1 MRGLSMLNITT
12 TLCTMWGEMM
22 KEKRGLFEAIFGKK
36 QQSESGY
43 TDYRL
48 LNSYQTNFVP
58 FSGNAWEVN
67 TVRAA
72 IHSFARRA
80 ATVQPRHIRRGDGK
94 LQDVENSSLNYILQ
108 YQPNPLTTAYKFY
121 YRAAAQYK
129 LYNNAFIFPVWNET
143 TGKLEAMYNINAQEI
158 KLLDH
163 SGELYLKFRFQNGKT
178 YIFPYTDV
186 IHIGSMFADNEIFGS
201 SNEALMPVLKT
212 ADTFNQSMSKYAELV
227 AVVRGILKVAAS
239 TKNEDLKSRRDDF
252 IRDNLKMENNGAG
265 VIVTDNKY
273 DYTPIQDKQTPLP
286 QGQLQYIKTEIY
298 DYLGTN
304 EAIVQNKATPE
315 QEDDFYEGEIKPF
328 YMQLEQAFTNCFFT
342 RKERGFGNEVV
353 AEGNKLQYA
362 KLSDKLAAVKYL
374 SEIGGL
380 MLDQAL
386 ATLGF
391 PPIGGEEGKRRV
403 QTLNMVNAA
412 KADEYQLGE
421 KPKET
426 PPETDKSDTDDS
438 DKGTAPTAAP
448 KEDENDREEDE
459 Q

>member
-1 MRGLSMLNITT
+1 
-12 TLCTMWGEMM
+12 M
-22 KEKRGLFEAIFGKK
+22 KEKRGLFETIFGKK
-36 QQSESGY
+36 ENNHSGY
-43 TDYRL
+43 TEYKL
-48 LNSYQTNFVP
+48 LNSYQSNFVP

-94 LQDVENSSLNYILQ
+94 LLDVESSSLNNILQ
-108 YQPNPLTTAYKFY
+108 KQPNPLTTAYKFY
-121 YRAAAQYK
+121 YRIAAQYK
-129 LYNNAFIFPVWNET
+129 LYNNAFIFPVWNEI

-158 KLLDH
+158 KLLEYQ
-163 SGELYLKFRFQNGKT
+163 GELFLKFRFYSGKT
-178 YIFPYTDV
+178 YTFPYTDI
-186 IHIGSMFADNEIFGS
+186 IHIGSMFADNELFGS
-201 SNEALMPVLKT
+201 NNEALIPVLKT
-212 ADTFNQSMSKYAELV
+212 ANTFNQSMSKYAELV
-227 AVVRGILKVAAS
+227 AIVRGILKVATT
-239 TKNEDLKSRRDDF
+239 TKNEDLKARRDEF

-273 DYTPIQDKQTPLP
+273 EYTPIQDKQIPLP

-304 EAIVQNKATPE
+304 EAIVQNKATPD

-328 YMQLEQAFTNCFFT
+328 YMQLEQAFTNCLFT
-342 RKERGFGNEVV
+342 SKERSFGNEIV

-386 ATLGF
+386 VTLGF

-403 QTLNMVNAA
+403 QTLNMVNAD

-421 KPKET
+421 KNREKA
-426 PPETDKSDTDDS
+426 PPEGETNNGDKP
-438 DKGTAPTAAP
+438 KG
-448 KEDENDREEDE
+448 KNDEEEDG
-459 Q
+459 

>member
-1 MRGLSMLNITT
+1 
-12 TLCTMWGEMM
+12 MWGEKM
-22 KEKRGLFEAIFGKK
+22 KERRGLFEAIFGKK
-36 QQSESGY
+36 QPQSLNGY
-43 TDYRL
+43 SEYKL
-48 LNSYQTNFVP
+48 LNSYQSNFIP

-80 ATVQPRHIRRGDGK
+80 ARVQPRHIRKGDGK
-94 LQDVENSSLNYILQ
+94 LQDVEGSNLNYILQ

-121 YRAAAQYK
+121 YRVAAQYK
-129 LYNNAFIFPVWNET
+129 LYNNAFIFPVWNEY

-158 KLLDH
+158 KLLEH
-163 SGELYLKFRFQNGKT
+163 KGELFLKFRFYNGKT
-178 YIFPYTDV
+178 YTFPYTDI
-186 IHIGSMFADNEIFGS
+186 IHIGSMFADNELFGS
-201 SNEALMPVLKT
+201 NNEALMPVLKT
-212 ADTFNQSMSKYAELV
+212 ANTFNQSMSKFAELV

-239 TKNEDLKSRRDDF
+239 TKNEDLNSRRDDF

-286 QGQLQYIKTEIY
+286 QGQLLYIKTEIY

-315 QEDDFYEGEIKPF
+315 EEDDFYDGEIKPF

-342 RKERGFGNEVV
+342 RKERGFGNLVV

-386 ATLGF
+386 VTLGF

-403 QTLNMVNAA
+403 QTLNMVNAD
-412 KADEYQLGE
+412 KADEYQLGD
-421 KPKET
+421 KGKENT
-426 PPETDKSDTDDS
+426 PPEDNTDDGENS
-438 DKGTAPTAAP
+438 SAPTAS
-448 KEDENDREEDE
+448 KKGEKNGEEDE
-459 Q
+459 